1 MNKIIFSVLL
11 MCSMTVWARPL
22 IIQTQINTLR
32 FDVEVADT
40 QESQKKGLMFRTV
53 LPPQSGMIF
62 VGTEDKIWNMWMQ
75 NTLIPLDMIF
85 VDSSGKI
92 VKIAPQAAPQD
103 LTIISSEVP
112 VRTVLEIA
120 GGQAKKQDINVGD
133 IVSFVP

>member
-92 VKIAPQAAPQD
+92 VKD
-103 LTIISSEVP
+103 RKSV
-112 VRTVLEIA
+112 V
-120 GGQAKKQDINVGD
+120 
-133 IVSFVP
+133 